1 MRKEHGTPLYIFSL
15 NHNRD
20 MTEAAIGEI
29 LGRPVTA
36 LQGCYEGVQEW
47 SVLIPSDEF
56 QTHRKALVALLNARS
71 QQNALYL
78 DGQRNAYL
86 CDAPFFDHYVASK
99 YIGEMVS
106 RPLAEIVNRPNAYT
120 IVGENLHYVR

>member
-1 MRKEHGTPLYIFSL
+1 MRKEHGTPLYIISL
-15 NHNRD
+15 NHDRD
-20 MTEAAIGEI
+20 MTEAAIAEI

-36 LQGCYEGVQEW
+36 VQGCYEGHLEW

-56 QTHRKALVALLNARS
+56 QTHRTALVALLNARS
-71 QQNALYL
+71 QQTALYL

-86 CDAPFFDHYVASK
+86 CDAPFFDHGVASK

-106 RPLAEIVNRPNAYT
+106 RPLAEVVNKPNSYT